1 MRSLMFAATLL
12 VAPAWCTAVSATEAS
27 PPTAS
32 VTECDRLAGH
42 PSDPDKVVAGVSQSE
57 VLSWPEAA
65 TRSCELAVSRDPA
78 NARVRYQLGRVL
90 FYTGRHA
97 DALPHLE
104 ASAAARHRQA
114 QFVLGLLYTDGV
126 PGVLEPDACRAAA
139 LWRDAASRGH
149 FAARVA
155 LGRDY
160 VRGRYDACDEAP
172 MKEDVAGYLEAAAAE
187 ARDYY
192 QRLLISWAREALAA
206 RP

>member
-1 MRSLMFAATLL
+1 MRTQMIAYAAFTALL
-12 VAPAWCTAVSATEAS
+12 WGGMAVAAEPAPPPS
-27 PPTAS
+27 P
-32 VTECDRLAGH
+32 TECDRLAGH
-42 PSDPDKVVAGVSQSE
+42 PSDPDKVVDGVSQAQ
-57 VLSWPEAA
+57 VLSWRNAA
-65 TRSCELAVSRDPA
+65 IRACELDVAAEPG

-114 QFVLGLLYTDGV
+114 QFVLGLFYTDGIAD
-126 PGVLEPDACRAAA
+126 VLEPDACRALS
-139 LWRDAASRGH
+139 LWQDAAARQH

-160 VRGRYDACDEAP
+160 VRGRYDACESAP
-172 MKEDVAGYLEAAAAE
+172 PKQEVARYLDSAAKE

-192 QRLLISWAREALAA
+192 QRLLISWAQEALAA

>member
-1 MRSLMFAATLL
+1 MRTRTRSIASLAALL
-12 VAPAWCTAVSATEAS
+12 WCAAVPASEPAS
-27 PPTAS
+27 PPPAI
-32 VTECDRLAGH
+32 TECDRLAGH
-42 PSDPDKVVAGVSQSE
+42 PSDPDKVVDGVSQSQ
-57 VLSWPEAA
+57 VLSWANAA
-65 TRSCELAVSRDPA
+65 TRACELAVAADPA

-90 FYTGRHA
+90 YYTGRHA

-114 QFVLGLLYTDGV
+114 QFVLGLFHTDGV
-126 PGVLEPDACRAAA
+126 PGVLEPNACHALT
-139 LWRDAASRGH
+139 LWRDAASRQH

-160 VRGRYDACDEAP
+160 VRGRYDGCEAAP
-172 MKEDVAGYLEAAAAE
+172 PKEEVAGFLESAGRE

-192 QRLLISWAREALAA
+192 QRLLISWAQEALAA

>member
-1 MRSLMFAATLL
+1 MCTSLFARLTAAALL
-12 VAPAWCTAVSATEAS
+12 WGLGGAAAGDPSPAP
-27 PPTAS
+27 
-32 VTECDRLAGH
+32 TECDRLAGH
-42 PSDPDKVVAGVSQSE
+42 PSDPDKVVEGVSQAQ
-57 VLSWPEAA
+57 VLGWSNAA
-65 TRSCELAVSRDPA
+65 IHACQQAVAAEPG

-114 QFVLGLLYTDGV
+114 QFVLGLFYTDGV
-126 PGVLEPDACRAAA
+126 KDVLDTNACRAMA
-139 LWRDAASRGH
+139 LWQDAASRGH

-155 LGRDY
+155 LSRDY
-160 VRGRYDACDEAP
+160 VRGAYDGC
-172 MKEDVAGYLEAAAAE
+172 EDRPSKGEVAGFLDSAGAE

-192 QRLLISWAREALAA
+192 QRLLIGWTREVLAA